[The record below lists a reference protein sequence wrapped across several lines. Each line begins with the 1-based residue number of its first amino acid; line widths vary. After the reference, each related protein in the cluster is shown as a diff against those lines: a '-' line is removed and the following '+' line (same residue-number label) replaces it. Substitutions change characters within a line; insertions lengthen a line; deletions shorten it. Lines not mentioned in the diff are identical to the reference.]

1 MRLAY
6 VVALLLAACST
17 APAVTGS
24 PPPITGGQ
32 ASKVTAADLSG
43 DWSWGEG
50 TPEPSPGPLVACL
63 TGSPMTL
70 VQQGTALTGHID
82 TCGGPCLQGP
92 ALSGSNAGGKVDLAA
107 SGEAVSL
114 TFDAKSQH
122 LVGTRNGKAFWAVP
136 FVRSTA
142 SNCEGIVQ

>member
-6 VVALLLAACST
+6 VVAGLLAACST
-17 APAVTGS
+17 APAVTSS

-32 ASKVTAADLSG
+32 VSKVSAADLSG

-50 TPEPSPGPLVACL
+50 TAEPSAGPLVACL

-82 TCGGPCLQGP
+82 TCGGPCLQG
-92 ALSGSNAGGKVDLAA
+92 ATLSGTNQGGTVDLAA
-107 SGEAVSL
+107 SGEAVTL
-114 TFDAKSQH
+114 TYDAKSQH
-122 LVGTRNGKAFWAVP
+122 LVGTHNGKAFWAVP
-136 FVRSTA
+136 FVKSAAA
-142 SNCEGIVQ
+142 SCESIVR